1 MNPYAGRNAPL
12 LKAKRSE
19 RRLGIAPGFPPLGK
33 GLGGHPRDK
42 RLDQDSPD
50 MILIVDT
57 SLPGASQT
65 ATLPLAGTV
74 NCTVDWGD
82 NVQEAFT
89 TTGNKTHA
97 YAAVGEYTIRIS
109 GTLTTFGGDV
119 ARPEYKRLVAPGRRP
134 FRTSWG
140 SGFRNCANMTDGFPT
155 RMVDANVTS
164 IAVIFR
170 DATNANPDTSKWN
183 TSNCTSLQDVFRN
196 SKANPN
202 VSNWDTS
209 KLTGSANSTFSGASL
224 ANPDVANWNMAN
236 CNNLTNM
243 FFNAI
248 VCNPDVSRW
257 NTANATTM
265 NGAFQGATR
274 ANPDLSRW
282 ALNTGLTTMASMLN
296 SSGISTLNYSRALVR
311 FANQV
316 YLNNGPYNVPLGA
329 APAKYHA
336 TVHADITG
344 QFDNAPAARA
354 FLAGAFTVTVS
365 GASNADGNGAYTG
378 ATLTNAAGWTLTF
391 LTDTWTLKDAGATAQ
406 ASGTGNSRSPA
417 SVTTWTGT
425 ESGITVAQTGAGWT
439 VTDGGAE

>member
-12 LKAKRSE
+12 LKAQRSG
-19 RRLGIAPGFPPLGK
+19 RRLGVSPGFPAVGN
-33 GLGGHPRDK
+33 GLGGFPA
-42 RLDQDSPD
+42 RLDNPEQDSPD

-74 NCTVDWGD
+74 NCVVDWGD

-89 TTGNKTHA
+89 TTGEKTHL

-109 GTLTTFGGDV
+109 GTLTAFGANV

-134 FRTSWG
+134 FRTSWV
-140 SGFRNCANMTDGFPT
+140 SGFHNCTNIGKNFPT

-164 IAVIFR
+164 LANMF
-170 DATNANPDTSKWN
+170 TGSNADPDVSQWDI
-183 TSNCTSLQDVFRN
+183 SNVTSLASMFY
-196 SKANPN
+196 
-202 VSNWDTS
+202 SN
-209 KLTGSANSTFSGASL
+209 AS
-224 ANPDVANWNMAN
+224 ANPDVSQWDTANVTTTFSLFRSAASARPDVSQWNMAEV
-236 CNNLTNM
+236 TTMQRM
-243 FFNAI
+243 FQG
-248 VCNPDVSRW
+248 CPTNPDMSRW
-257 NTANATTM
+257 M
-265 NGAFQGATR
+265 
-274 ANPDLSRW
+274 
-282 ALNTGLTTMASMLN
+282 LNTGITTMSDML
-296 SSGISTLNYSRALVR
+296 STSGISIFNYSRALVR

-316 YLNNGPYNVPLGA
+316 YLNNGPYNVGLSTGP
-329 APAKYHA
+329 KYHA

-344 QFDNAPAARA
+344 QFDNAPDARA

-391 LTDTWTLKDAGATAQ
+391 LTNTWTLKDAGATAQ

-439 VTDGGAE
+439 VTDGGAA